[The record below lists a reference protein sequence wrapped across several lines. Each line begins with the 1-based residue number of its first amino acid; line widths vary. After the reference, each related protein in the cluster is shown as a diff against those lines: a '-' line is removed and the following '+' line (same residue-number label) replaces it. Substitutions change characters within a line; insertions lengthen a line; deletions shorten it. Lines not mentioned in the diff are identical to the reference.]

1 VGAAVAVLIA
11 AGGLSAA
18 QAAGK
23 VTLRLRA
30 FQGAP
35 VLKAGSEVD
44 VVFYVGNENGGCW
57 QGWSATVA
65 TNEATKDTLTR
76 RGAAEIFC
84 GHVESRE
91 LGVTLSGSISQLQ
104 LTTTGKLTTKVSKL
118 ALTETFCAALGCK
131 FKYNCVY
138 KLSKLSSTM
147 SIPGRLESVP
157 LTVRG
162 KLDTKESGSECA
174 TEEAFSA
181 SGVEASTK
189 EGEEQGEYGEPVW
202 AEDAT

>member
-1 VGAAVAVLIA
+1 MFDKDGSTGKGFRRRSSMRHAWGVGAAVAVLIA

-65 TNEATKDTLTR
+65 TNEATNPD
-76 RGAAEIFC
+76 
-84 GHVESRE
+84 
-91 LGVTLSGSISQLQ
+91 
-104 LTTTGKLTTKVSKL
+104 L
-118 ALTETFCAALGCK
+118 AVA
-131 FKYNCVY
+131 
-138 KLSKLSSTM
+138 
-147 SIPGRLESVP
+147 P
-157 LTVRG
+157 
-162 KLDTKESGSECA
+162 
-174 TEEAFSA
+174 
-181 SGVEASTK
+181 
-189 EGEEQGEYGEPVW
+189 
-202 AEDAT
+202 